1 MKKILPILLISIFV
15 LSCSKEE
22 ECKNSYFDCE
32 QTAKDIEEAFW
43 INEGMIITID
53 ALDIMPK
60 EWELSNSFRFL
71 KCKGIDFEHS
81 TESVEIGIM
90 YVFHIEADNKIRYY
104 LFSHDKLFIYIVG
117 RDK

>member
-71 KCKGIDFEHS
+71 KCNRINFEYS
-81 TESVEIGIM
+81 AESLTFG
-90 YVFHIEADNKIRYY
+90 YVFHFEVDNKIRYY
-104 LFSHDKLFIYIVG
+104 LMSHDKFFIAE
-117 RDK
+117 R